1 MPRPLRIQ
9 APGAQY
15 HVTSSG
21 NPWRLLF
28 RDDEDRAGF
37 LDIVGDVVAARGWL
51 CRSYCLL
58 STHYHLLVETPEPDL
73 AAGMQ
78 YLNGCYGQRVN
89 RWRGERGHVFEARYH
104 AALLEGDGH
113 RLELHRYIALNP
125 VRAGLVASPEDSPW
139 SSYCGLLDLTRPPAF
154 LDVAGALQDFAMPTD
169 EARRRLRRFVADG
182 LSSPR

>member
-78 YLNGCYGQRVN
+78 YLNGC
-89 RWRGERGHVFEARYH
+89 
-104 AALLEGDGH
+104 
-113 RLELHRYIALNP
+113 
-125 VRAGLVASPEDSPW
+125 
-139 SSYCGLLDLTRPPAF
+139 
-154 LDVAGALQDFAMPTD
+154 
-169 EARRRLRRFVADG
+169 
-182 LSSPR
+182 

>member
-9 APGAQY
+9 APGALY

-21 NPWRLLF
+21 NTGRTLF
-28 RDDEDRAGF
+28 RGDHERLDF
-37 LDIVGDVVAARGWL
+37 LDIVADVVAARGWL
-51 CRSYCLL
+51 CRSYCVL

-78 YLNGCYGQRVN
+78 YLNGRYGQRVN
-89 RWRGERGHVFEARYH
+89 WRREEKGHVFEARYH
-104 AALLEGDGH
+104 SMLVERDSH

-125 VRAGLVASPEDSPW
+125 VRAGLVAFPEDWPW
-139 SSYCGLLDLTRPPAF
+139 SSYCCLLELAPSPAF
-154 LDVAGALQDFAMPTD
+154 LDIVGALRDFAAPID

-182 LSSPR
+182 LSSPT

>member
-15 HVTSSG
+15 HITSSG
-21 NPWRLLF
+21 NTARTLF
-28 RDDEDRAGF
+28 RDDEERADF
-37 LDIVGDVVAARGWL
+37 LDIVGDAVVGRGWL

-78 YLNGCYGQRVN
+78 YLNGRYGQRVN
-89 RWRGERGHVFEARYH
+89 RCRGEKGHVFEARYH
-104 AALLEGDGH
+104 SVMLEEDGH

-125 VRAGLVASPEDSPW
+125 VRAGLVESPEDWRW
-139 SSYCGLLDLTRPPAF
+139 SSYGALLEITRPPAF
-154 LDVAGALQDFAMPTD
+154 LDVAGALHDFADTTD
-169 EARRRLRRFVADG
+169 QARRRLRAFVDDG
-182 LSSPR
+182 LSSPG